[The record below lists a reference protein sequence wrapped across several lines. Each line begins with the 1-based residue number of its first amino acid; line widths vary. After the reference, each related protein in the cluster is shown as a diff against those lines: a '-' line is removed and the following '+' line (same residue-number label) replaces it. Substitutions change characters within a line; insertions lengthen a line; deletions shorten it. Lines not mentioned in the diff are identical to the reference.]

1 MKNEPQRLALEAE
14 RYNSDL
20 EALVLENYRLFVKN
34 LTYSGQLPNE
44 VRTLDIIYF
53 PSDDFHIHRPSAEFQ
68 YHCIQTLVNCP
79 NK

>member
-1 MKNEPQRLALEAE
+1 LFSDQNEPQRLALEAE

-44 VRTLDIIYF
+44 VRLI
-53 PSDDFHIHRPSAEFQ
+53 EFASFFCNALRA
-68 YHCIQTLVNCP
+68 HLGNPP
-79 NK
+79 NFSIFALRL